1 MKIISV
7 VIALMICFSAATADA
22 FSAVLHGFIK
32 LPQTANLTPDNVT
45 IYVVGKEQKTTRP
58 DYVFWI
64 PEGAVWGF
72 SVDTDNMYWNE
83 VPVINGE
90 SVVAVVTHNGLKGFS
105 VLTYNNKDG
114 LQQFADISLFTS
126 CQVYQSIQIVEC
138 GK

>member
-45 IYVVGKEQKTTRP
+45 IYVVGKEQKTTKP
-58 DYVFWI
+58 DSVSWFS
-64 PEGAVWGF
+64 ETAGWGF
-72 SVDTDNMYWNE
+72 AVDTDNMYWNE

-114 LQQFADISLFTS
+114 LQQFEDIVSFAP
-126 CQVYQSIQIVEC
+126 CQIYQSVQSVVC